1 MYPVNLPIGGVAMA
15 ILLLILKPTR
25 PQNPNLT
32 FRQQLAKLDLV
43 GQLCLMPSVVCL
55 LLALQ
60 WGGSVYTWS
69 SWRIIVLFTVF
80 AVLAVAFV
88 LAQVLQG
95 PQVALIPGSVIKKRS
110 IIAGMW
116 IAACLAWVM
125 MIFVYYGTTHLFSLE
140 FTSC

>member
-1 MYPVNLPIGGVAMA
+1 MA
-15 ILLLILKPTR
+15 ILMLILEPTR

-32 FRQQLAKLDLV
+32 FWQQLAKLDLT
-43 GQLCLMPSVVCL
+43 GQLCLMPSVICL
-55 LLALQ
+55 LLGLQ

-88 LAQVLQG
+88 LSQIIQG
-95 PQVALIPGSVIKKRS
+95 PQVALIPGSIIKNRS
-110 IIAGMW
+110 IVAGMW

-125 MIFVYYGTTHLFSLE
+125 MMFVYYGTTRLSSLK
-140 FTSC
+140 FTPC